1 MLLSFLKNCKT
12 KTYKYM
18 GKSLFFS
25 VFFILLCFLFVACG
39 PNNSKNESNLLPE
52 KDSASQ
58 ISSATNVVESN
69 EEENKLDTAA
79 VNTFSQITGTWNAL
93 DGDQDFT
100 IIISKDS
107 IFYTEHAELHKYE
120 LRNDSI
126 FIHYPDYILSG
137 KPLLLK
143 DTFAIISED
152 QTSKFSRK
160 IN

>member
-1 MLLSFLKNCKT
+1 
-12 KTYKYM
+12 M

-25 VFFILLCFLFVACG
+25 AFFILLCLLFVACG
-39 PNNSKNESNLLPE
+39 PNSSKKGSNLPPD

-58 ISSATNVVESN
+58 VSSAANVVESN
-69 EEENKLDTAA
+69 EEQNALDTAA
-79 VNTFSQITGTWNAL
+79 VNTFNQIAGTWNAL
-93 DGDQDFT
+93 DGDQDLT

-126 FIHYPDYILSG
+126 FIHYPDYVLSG
-137 KPLLLK
+137 KPILLK

>member
-1 MLLSFLKNCKT
+1 M
-12 KTYKYM
+12 
-18 GKSLFFS
+18 
-25 VFFILLCFLFVACG
+25 ACE
-39 PNNSKNESNLLPE
+39 PNSSKKGSNLLPY

-58 ISSATNVVESN
+58 VSSATNVVESN
-69 EEENKLDTAA
+69 EEENALDTAA
-79 VNTFSQITGTWNAL
+79 VNTFNQITGTWNAL
-93 DGDQDFT
+93 DGDQDLT

-107 IFYTEHAELHKYE
+107 IFYTEHAEFHKYE
-120 LRNDSI
+120 LHNDSI

-137 KPLLLK
+137 KPILLK

>member
-1 MLLSFLKNCKT
+1 
-12 KTYKYM
+12 M

-52 KDSASQ
+52 IDSASQ

>member
-1 MLLSFLKNCKT
+1 
-12 KTYKYM
+12 M

-25 VFFILLCFLFVACG
+25 VFFILLCFLFVACE

>member
-1 MLLSFLKNCKT
+1 
-12 KTYKYM
+12 M

-25 VFFILLCFLFVACG
+25 AFFILLCLLFVACG
-39 PNNSKNESNLLPE
+39 PNSSKKGSNLLPY

-58 ISSATNVVESN
+58 VSSASNVVESN
-69 EEENKLDTAA
+69 EEENALDTAA
-79 VNTFSQITGTWNAL
+79 VNTFNQITGTWNAL
-93 DGDQDFT
+93 DGDQDLT

-107 IFYTEHAELHKYE
+107 IFYTEHAEFHKYE
-120 LRNDSI
+120 LHNDSI

-137 KPLLLK
+137 KPILLK

>member
-1 MLLSFLKNCKT
+1 
-12 KTYKYM
+12 M

-25 VFFILLCFLFVACG
+25 VFFILLCFLFVACE

-69 EEENKLDTAA
+69 EEENKLDTAS

>member
-1 MLLSFLKNCKT
+1 
-12 KTYKYM
+12 M

-25 VFFILLCFLFVACG
+25 AFFILLCLLFVSCG
-39 PNNSKNESNLLPE
+39 PNSSKKGSNLLPY

-58 ISSATNVVESN
+58 VSSATNVVESN
-69 EEENKLDTAA
+69 EEENALDTAA
-79 VNTFSQITGTWNAL
+79 VNTFNQITGTWNAL
-93 DGDQDFT
+93 DGDQDLT

-107 IFYTEHAELHKYE
+107 IFYTEHAEFHKYE
-120 LRNDSI
+120 LHNDSI

-137 KPLLLK
+137 KPILLK

>member
-1 MLLSFLKNCKT
+1 
-12 KTYKYM
+12 M

-25 VFFILLCFLFVACG
+25 AFFILLCLLFVACG
-39 PNNSKNESNLLPE
+39 PNSSKKASNLLPY

-58 ISSATNVVESN
+58 VSSASNVVESN
-69 EEENKLDTAA
+69 EEENALDTAA
-79 VNTFSQITGTWNAL
+79 VNTFNQITGTWNAL
-93 DGDQDFT
+93 DGDQDLT

-107 IFYTEHAELHKYE
+107 IFYTEHAEFHKYE
-120 LRNDSI
+120 LHNDSI

-137 KPLLLK
+137 KPILLK

>member
-1 MLLSFLKNCKT
+1 
-12 KTYKYM
+12 M

-25 VFFILLCFLFVACG
+25 AFFILLCLLFVACG
-39 PNNSKNESNLLPE
+39 PNSSKKGSNLLPY

-58 ISSATNVVESN
+58 VSSASNVVESN
-69 EEENKLDTAA
+69 EEENALATAA
-79 VNTFSQITGTWNAL
+79 VNTFNQITGTWNAL
-93 DGDQDFT
+93 DGDQDLT

-107 IFYTEHAELHKYE
+107 IFYTEHAEFHKYE
-120 LRNDSI
+120 LHNDSI

-137 KPLLLK
+137 KPILLK